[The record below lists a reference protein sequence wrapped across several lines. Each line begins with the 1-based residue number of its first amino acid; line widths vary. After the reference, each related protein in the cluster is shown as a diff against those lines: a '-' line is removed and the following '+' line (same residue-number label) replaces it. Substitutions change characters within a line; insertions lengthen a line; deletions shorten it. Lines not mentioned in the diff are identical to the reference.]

1 MNRSAGDERCRD
13 PVAARVPVAVVDQRG
28 RADQAGV
35 RAELGHREV
44 DPDEDFTTPRTR
56 RAARW
61 LRDHFDAP
69 LEGLPRDDP
78 ELSTL
83 VGELVVR
90 AAGPPPDAAALDAE
104 LLRLQIAR
112 LDRRIAAG
120 GPVSELAAERAQL
133 KSRLD
138 LAVARAMA

>member
-1 MNRSAGDERCRD
+1 M
-13 PVAARVPVAVVDQRG
+13 
-28 RADQAGV
+28 
-35 RAELGHREV
+35 
-44 DPDEDFTTPRTR
+44 
-56 RAARW
+56 
-61 LRDHFDAP
+61 
-69 LEGLPRDDP
+69 
-78 ELSTL
+78 
-83 VGELVVR
+83 GELVVR